1 VVVAS
6 LVVVVVAGAW
16 VVVVVASLVVVV
28 VAGALVVVV
37 VAGAWVVVVV
47 ARLVVVVVAGARVV
61 VVVAGLVVVV
71 VGGALVVVV
80 VAGLVVAVVAWLV
93 VVVSALVVVVVPWR
107 RPCKWFRNVAPEVL
121 STVNDLA
128 LVAAVLPTTE
138 STVAPEVLLAAKE
151 FPSAA
156 RVTAMRTPPAKVR
169 RRRIGEALWKYSRT
183 PSGWRFL
190 RSAAA
195 VAFDVS

>member
-1 VVVAS
+1 VVVVVGGAWVVVVVAS

-28 VAGALVVVV
+28 VAGAL
-37 VAGAWVVVVV
+37 
-47 ARLVVVVVAGARVV
+47 

-156 RVTAMRTPPAKVR
+156 RVTAKVR